1 MENFN
6 KLVKAS
12 AEASKKQVQHVLFTV
27 KPGEEKN
34 HASGSDN
41 FMRAVYGSQE
51 LLSAIDSV
59 LMPSITKDQVLHANT
74 HQTDYDRLPCSPYSA
89 DWKGSAKIRRVLRNI
104 LTKAGFGRAGNERR
118 LGVGAPPLGW
128 PEDISWA
135 NYTGSTSSKLT
146 LPQITHIIISMMEA
160 VGLDPE
166 SHIVTP
172 AAVTTD
178 QNETD
183 QDDENRDS
191 EPDENEKEEEVDANF
206 SEYMVDVAT
215 VDIYNN
221 NEAAV
226 NMDVDEKI

>member
-12 AEASKKQVQHVLFTV
+12 AEGSKNQVQHILFTV
-27 KPGEEKN
+27 KPGGAKI

-59 LMPSITKDQVLHANT
+59 LLPNITKEQVLHANT
-74 HQTDYDRLPCSPYSA
+74 HQTDYDLLPCSPYSA
-89 DWKGSAKIRRVLRNI
+89 EWKGSAKIRGVLRKI
-104 LTKAGFGRAGNERR
+104 LTKAGFGRAGNERK

-128 PEDISWA
+128 PEDISWT

-160 VGLDPE
+160 VGLNPE

-172 AAVTTD
+172 AVVATPD
-178 QNETD
+178 QNKKD
-183 QDDENRDS
+183 QDDKDRDS
-191 EPDENEKEEEVDANF
+191 EHDENDNIEVEDAIMN
-206 SEYMVDVAT
+206 EHMVDVAT

-221 NEAAV
+221 DEAAV
-226 NMDVDEKI
+226 DLG